1 MYHHKVTALCNVQLD
16 NRLISLDILS
26 TILLTIYLNHKDK
39 KRGKTLKGNGILCIV
54 LEYQI
59 NMTNMVG

>member
-1 MYHHKVTALCNVQLD
+1 MVAFEIMQNHMYHHKVTALCNVQLD

-39 KRGKTLKGNGILCIV
+39 KEEKG
-54 LEYQI
+54 
-59 NMTNMVG
+59 